1 MESAPIRTSTI
12 LVAAL
17 VWLAVAV
24 ALAASG
30 ALVSLRP
37 PVPQLVVAVLAAALL
52 LAGSRYP
59 PLRAWALAVD
69 IRALVAFNVTRFVGA
84 EFLSFYRRGELPF
97 AFAVPGAWGDITVAA
112 TAILVLACG
121 RPTTRARRVAYG
133 TWNLLGLADILFA
146 VFTATRLA
154 LANPDSMQALLR
166 LPLSVLPTFLVPLI
180 IASHVLI
187 AVRLT
192 RSARGAVDTGRTAS

>member
-1 MESAPIRTSTI
+1 MDPAPIRTRTM
-12 LVAAL
+12 LLAAL
-17 VWLAVAV
+17 AWVACAV
-24 ALAASG
+24 ALSASG
-30 ALVSLRP
+30 TLLSLRP
-37 PVPQLVVAVLAAALL
+37 PVPQLVVAALTAALL
-52 LAGSRYP
+52 LAGSRYA

-69 IRALVAFNVTRFVGA
+69 IRALVALNVTRFAGA
-84 EFLSFYRRGELPF
+84 EFLAFYRRGELPF
-97 AFAVPGAWGDITVAA
+97 AFAVPSAWGDIAVAA

-121 RPTTRARRVAYG
+121 RPTTRARRLVYG
-133 TWNLLGLADILFA
+133 VWNVLGLADILFV

-187 AVRLT
+187 AVRLA
-192 RSARGAVDTGRTAS
+192 RSVRGAVDTGRTAS